1 MTERASG
8 LFGMVWDLAASIG
21 VYYALRI
28 AGVPERTALLA
39 ATVLA
44 ASRLV
49 WVAVRRRQVTW
60 FAAVMLAVFGLSLLL
75 SFVSGDARFLL
86 LKESFVTA
94 GVGTV
99 FLLSVLGGRPLTLSA
114 AQTSQ
119 PWRAAAIDRMFRD
132 RPDIRRRFFVS
143 AVVWGVGLL
152 IESAVRVPLVY
163 TLSVDAMVGLS
174 EGMFWGTIGVLMAW
188 SMFYTRAVWQD
199 QKPDTDTAKEA
210 DATSRT

>member
-8 LFGMVWDLAASIG
+8 LIGMVWDLAASIG
-21 VYYALRI
+21 VYYGLRI
-28 AGVPERTALLA
+28 AGVSERPALLA
-39 ATVLA
+39 ATLVA

-75 SFVSGDARFLL
+75 TFVAGDARFLL

-94 GVGTV
+94 GVGVV

-119 PWRAAAIDRMFRD
+119 PWRADAIARLFHDH
-132 RPDIRRRFFVS
+132 PDIRRRFFVS
-143 AVVWGVGLL
+143 SVVWGVGLL

-163 TLSVDAMVGLS
+163 TLSTDAMVGLS
-174 EGMFWGTIGVLMAW
+174 EGLFWGTIGTLMAW
-188 SMFYTRAVWQD
+188 SLFYTRAIWQD
-199 QKPDTDTAKEA
+199 TKTSAKDDSEA
-210 DATSRT
+210 ASRS